1 MTDNTNTPDVTPD
14 DNLDDFAA
22 EFFGQNDAA
31 PDTTKSESPPE
42 GEDGGDDALTNGNEV
57 EDADEDND
65 TLDTE
70 DNPEEDLEEGDGED
84 ESSEDADSDANT
96 KAKAPKK
103 GRFQERIDELTSA
116 RRDAER
122 REAEAL
128 DRIRKLEEKLGQNE
142 TSKSN
147 KTEEAVTTAV
157 GPNPS
162 DKDENGEDKY
172 PLGEFDPQFIKDLV
186 QHTLDSERSAQ
197 ENMRAEQVKNQE
209 LEQARAQTQEAWE
222 AKLEPARERYPDFQD
237 KGQALI
243 DSLAG
248 IDQSYGEYLTD
259 TIMSM
264 DNGPDVLYYLATN
277 PDEAHAIVN
286 SGARAATV
294 ALGRIEAQF
303 SSKDNQPKKAIRPSN
318 APTPPPTTKGSSVAK
333 ARVAPDT
340 DDLDSFEKEFFK
352 KK

>member
-42 GEDGGDDALTNGNEV
+42 DEDGGDDALTNGNEV

-65 TLDTE
+65 TLDTG

-142 TSKSN
+142 TSKEQEDT
-147 KTEEAVTTAV
+147 KV
-157 GPNPS
+157 GPQAT
-162 DKDENGEDKY
+162 DKNEDGTDKY
-172 PLGEFDPQFIKDLV
+172 PLGEFDPNYVQDLV
-186 QHTLDSERSAQ
+186 KYTLEAERKAAEIDRTKQ
-197 ENMRAEQVKNQE
+197 ELNQE
-209 LEQARAQTQEAWE
+209 HEAVRAALQDNWE
-222 AKLEPARERYPDFQD
+222 AKLEPARERYPDFQE
-237 KGQALI
+237 KGQELFE
-243 DSLAG
+243 SLSG
-248 IDQSYGEYLTD
+248 IDEAYGEYLSGTL
-259 TIMSM
+259 MSL
-264 DNGPDVLYYLATN
+264 DHGPDVLYHLATN
-277 PDEAHAIVN
+277 PEEARQIIN
-286 SGARAATV
+286 SGARSATI
-294 ALGRIEAQF
+294 ALGKLEAKFAAGETQPTKAVRT
-303 SSKDNQPKKAIRPSN
+303 SK
-318 APTPPPTTKGSSVAK
+318 APTPPPTNKGSSAAK
-333 ARVAPDT
+333 GRVAPDT